1 MRPFQLLL
9 FYLVL
14 QHHSLQAQ
22 TVRSVRLMDLPW
34 PEAERVLDSSD
45 VVLIPLGAGC
55 KEHGP
60 HLPLATDHL
69 QATWLTER
77 VMAARSVVVMPEIN
91 YGYYY
96 FFTNFPG

>member
-1 MRPFQLLL
+1 MRHSL
-9 FYLVL
+9 LVL
-14 QHHSLQAQ
+14 FCILLQEHPLFAQ
-22 TVRSVRLMDLPW
+22 TVRSVHLMDLSW
-34 PEAERVLDSSD
+34 PEAERELDSSD

-77 VMAARSVVVMPEIN
+77 VMAERS
-91 YGYYY
+91 
-96 FFTNFPG
+96 

>member
-1 MRPFQLLL
+1 MRLSL
-9 FYLVL
+9 LVL
-14 QHHSLQAQ
+14 FCIVLQEPSLFAQ
-22 TVRSVRLMDLPW
+22 TVRSVQLMDLPW

-55 KEHGP
+55 KERGP

-77 VMAARSVVVMPEIN
+77 VMTALTYALSGFYAHYKNVQIP
-91 YGYYY
+91 
-96 FFTNFPG
+96 